1 MKEIVVNAS
10 DVREFSEIIKT
21 EEAVNLETARALSD
35 GGGESK

>member
-10 DVREFSEIIKT
+10 DVRGFSEIVKA
-21 EEAVNLETARALSD
+21 EEAVNIETARALSD

>member
-1 MKEIVVNAS
+1 MKEIIVDAEV
-10 DVREFSEIIKT
+10 VREFSEVVKI